1 MKDSKYIEFE
11 KEIRK
16 KFEDKGWETQIIK
29 KDPIY
34 ADFALFFSGKL
45 MGYVDTFMFKNERL
59 NERLLLKKI
68 KRDLNFIKE
77 KKPLLF
83 IITDGISY
91 HISACGEPFEE
102 QHYAP
107 GPYDYITIKGM
118 ISEYCDFI
126 IAKQKGEE

>member
-1 MKDSKYIEFE
+1 MDNSKYIEFE

-34 ADFALFFSGKL
+34 ADFALFFGGKL

-68 KRDLNFIKE
+68 NIHLQRGDE
-77 KKPLLF
+77 K
-83 IITDGISY
+83 
-91 HISACGEPFEE
+91 
-102 QHYAP
+102 
-107 GPYDYITIKGM
+107 
-118 ISEYCDFI
+118 
-126 IAKQKGEE
+126 